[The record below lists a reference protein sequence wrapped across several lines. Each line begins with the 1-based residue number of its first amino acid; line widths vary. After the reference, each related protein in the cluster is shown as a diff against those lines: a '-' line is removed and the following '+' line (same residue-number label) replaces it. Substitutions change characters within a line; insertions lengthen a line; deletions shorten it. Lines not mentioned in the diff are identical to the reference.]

1 MNFSAVRLVINTWIA
16 KFTEVILCKWSWA
29 VLFGEDFFE
38 FSIGNSI
45 FDVVDSNFIDVAGRH
60 NKTWNGAREG
70 AELGTNLVEFGLLFF
85 FVVLFFF
92 VLDGIFW
99 QICFDNFGKL
109 RRKLS
114 LNFGIVNIFGDIFLS
129 DADGFFDFFVA
140 SLL

>member
-1 MNFSAVRLVINTWIA
+1 MNFPAVRLVINTWIA
-16 KFTEVILCKWSWA
+16 KFAEVLLRKWSWA
-29 VLFGEDFFE
+29 VFLGKDFFK
-38 FSIGNSI
+38 FGIRNSI
-45 FDVVDSNFIDVAGRH
+45 LDVVDSNLVDVASRH
-60 NKTWNGAREG
+60 NETWNGAREG

-99 QICFDNFGKL
+99 QICFDNLGKFG
-109 RRKLS
+109 RELS
-114 LNFGIVNIFGDIFLS
+114 LNSGIVNIFGDIFLS